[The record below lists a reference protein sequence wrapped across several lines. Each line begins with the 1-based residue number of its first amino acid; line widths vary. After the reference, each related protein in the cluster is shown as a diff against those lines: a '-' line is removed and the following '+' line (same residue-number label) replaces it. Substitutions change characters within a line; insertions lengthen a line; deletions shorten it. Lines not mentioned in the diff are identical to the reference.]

1 MNSVKMS
8 TAAAAGNSLR
18 RGQSGFSPAG
28 SWKPTEEYRK
38 RAGCVVF
45 NETGDSVLL
54 VNSRRH
60 GAMTHTI
67 PSGKVE
73 GFDQSLEAA
82 AVRETLEEAGVV
94 CTVLGDLGWVK
105 SHDKCG
111 SPKATRVF
119 YGRCDEV
126 LDNWRE
132 ERFRDRLWCTIPEA
146 VALLGDE
153 RPFYQMAITMAH
165 DVYVNTPESL
175 DLPKASSSSFETTA
189 STCSSQN

>member
-1 MNSVKMS
+1 
-8 TAAAAGNSLR
+8 
-18 RGQSGFSPAG
+18 
-28 SWKPTEEYRK
+28 YRK

-45 NETGDSVLL
+45 NEAGDSVLL

-73 GFDQSLEAA
+73 GFDQSFEAA

-94 CTVLGDLGWVK
+94 CAVLGDLGWVK
-105 SHDKCG
+105 SHDKSG

-132 ERFRDRLWCTIPEA
+132 ERFRDRLWCSIPEA
-146 VALLGDE
+146 LALLGDN
-153 RPFYQMAITMAH
+153 RPLYQKAVTMAH
-165 DVYVNTPESL
+165 EVYVSTL
-175 DLPKASSSSFETTA
+175 DLPKASSSSVATTA
-189 STCSSQN
+189 SFCSSQN